1 MLTKRVVVATEVSV
15 TVDETK
21 FTDEFMDEFRAS
33 FYRFFD
39 IDDHIKHLAQLVARG
54 IIDERSVFIEGYGPP
69 KDMGIKVSVEDWDMD
84 IRAAALSPHD

>member
-54 IIDERSVFIEGYGPP
+54 IIDERSVFI
-69 KDMGIKVSVEDWDMD
+69 
-84 IRAAALSPHD
+84 